1 MYLVRLGTVLEIR
14 SDADLT
20 TLLLLA
26 TCVALMSAVT
36 ALLLQTKFAFEGV
49 CSNMKQNHGLSNGA
63 GFNFGGL
70 DSPLTMPDTR
80 DV

>member
-49 CSNMKQNHGLSNGA
+49 CSNMKQNHEGQQW
-63 GFNFGGL
+63 GGL
-70 DSPLTMPDTR
+70 QFWGA
-80 DV
+80 